1 MVDTAATWCVL
12 EGALASVFAN
22 RDAILV
28 QRQVISSRLG
38 DYIGDLCRAPITLLA
53 DEGESLAV
61 EATIFVCP
69 EWSGPHVIG
78 YNGLLER
85 IRFARRSF
93 LELVLFRALTRFQA
107 GRLRE
112 VLSED
117 RDAVLKSTSE
127 MLGMQHL

>member
-38 DYIGDLCRAPITLLA
+38 DYISDLCRAPITLLA

-85 IRFARRSF
+85 IRFAVDPSLNSF
-93 LELVLFRALTRFQA
+93 YF
-107 GRLRE
+107 GR
-112 VLSED
+112 
-117 RDAVLKSTSE
+117 
-127 MLGMQHL
+127 